1 MLETKRLTI
10 VILLL
15 LTQALG
21 TAAED
26 ITVTVKVQNRPPL
39 LFLQDLALTDDS
51 IHLSFSVEDPNTLA
65 DLQEVAVF
73 IYETGEIGLTNQKFI
88 WKGIGTDWFP
98 KPQVSFFPPPELSR
112 ERRFVFLLEV
122 KRKQQGEVFILIEA
136 CDQGYCETRIE
147 IQN

>member
-1 MLETKRLTI
+1 MLEAKRLTI
-10 VILLL
+10 VILL

-26 ITVTVKVQNRPPL
+26 IIVSVEVQNRPPL
-39 LFLQDLALTDDS
+39 LSLQDFALTDDS

-73 IYETGEIGLTNQKFI
+73 IYETGEIGLTNRKFI
-88 WKGIGTDWFP
+88 WKGIGKDWYP
-98 KPQVSFFPPPELSR
+98 KPQVSFFPPPGLSR

-122 KRKQQGEVFILIEA
+122 KREQQGEVFILIKA
-136 CDQGYCETRIE
+136 CDQGYCETSIE